1 MDKEGSWGKTVVRI
15 GNKTE
20 FELSG
25 VVRDLK
31 GADPAE
37 LKQVLEKDPVEM
49 RIKNICEFRLTP
61 LADAADF
68 AEWDKDVL
76 LGTWPPLYSDLV
88 GRITDAEAARNSL
101 RAVCRGCVSQVA
113 TARQVLDYLLNVF
126 GPGKLV
132 NLGQFMEASDFTWV
146 GAMCGF
152 EPGDLCHL
160 DRALSYAESQ
170 LNKAWLAATQA
181 SAGVVELESHAF
193 HAGTMLLL
201 AQEILETVKVSLFGF
216 SAAANLNVAD
226 IAWFPLPTWTGR
238 GAVEKDKRTVVFV
251 GDNFVPACL
260 LVDRMRA
267 GGATEK
273 YEVG

>member
-1 MDKEGSWGKTVVRI
+1 MRI

-37 LKQVLEKDPVEM
+37 LKQVLEKDAVEM

-76 LGTWPPLYSDLV
+76 LGAWPPLYSDLV
-88 GRITDAEAARNSL
+88 GRPGDREAGPRRPGTDTAGKCGRITDAEAARNSL

-113 TARQVLDYLLNVF
+113 VARQVLDYLLGVF
-126 GPGKLV
+126 GPDKLV
-132 NLGQFMEASDFTWV
+132 DLGKFMEASDFTWV

-152 EPGDLCHL
+152 EPGDLGHL

-181 SAGVVELESHAF
+181 SAGVVELESHAL

-201 AQEILETVKVSLFGF
+201 AQEVLETVKVSLFGF

-226 IAWFPLPTWTGR
+226 IAWFPLPMWTG
-238 GAVEKDKRTVVFV
+238 GAVEKTK
-251 GDNFVPACL
+251 GQ
-260 LVDRMRA
+260 
-267 GGATEK
+267 
-273 YEVG
+273 